1 MHRLLCVYYPA
12 SIDLSCPHEKH
23 GHMRDLCSQGIYLFA
38 ILIAAKGSGIV
49 QLKYQKREKAV
60 SLPKISINIFDVSKG
75 GGG

>member
-1 MHRLLCVYYPA
+1 
-12 SIDLSCPHEKH
+12 
-23 GHMRDLCSQGIYLFA
+23 MRDLCSQGIYLFA

-75 GGG
+75 GWGMIERNVQLTFLVGKIDM